1 MLIIVSENKHQD
13 LLGFEFMVS
22 SCYHARG
29 KNVMH
34 RKSSTKVL
42 LYFGITVVYVEP
54 RKTLL
59 SGDVHKNHLIV
70 IRKIITT
77 KATQESCSRTK
88 SFTESMLRLIS
99 QIDTYVEYARTSN
112 LVQTGVSHI

>member
-1 MLIIVSENKHQD
+1 
-13 LLGFEFMVS
+13 MVS
-22 SCYHARG
+22 SCHLEKG

-34 RKSSTKVL
+34 MGLSSRL
-42 LYFGITVVYVEP
+42 QLNSGIICVYVKP
-54 RKTLL
+54 RETLL
-59 SGDVHKNHLIV
+59 SGEVHRIHVIV

-77 KATQESCSRTK
+77 KATEERCSRTK
-88 SFTESMLRLIS
+88 SFTESKLRLIS

>member
-1 MLIIVSENKHQD
+1 MI
-13 LLGFEFMVS
+13 S
-22 SCYHARG
+22 SCYHAKG
-29 KNVMH
+29 KNVM
-34 RKSSTKVL
+34 RMRLSTKL
-42 LYFGITVVYVEP
+42 QLNFGIIIVYVMP

-59 SGDVHKNHLIV
+59 SGYTHKNHLIV
-70 IRKIITT
+70 IRKIITI
-77 KATQESCSRTK
+77 KATEERCSRTK